1 MNELIESESTE
12 YNNNNGQRCAHNRHT
27 AQFPIQR
34 RLCHAG
40 QMQINLY
47 DAMNLFCVLKH
58 YFFFGIFS
66 HSVCFAY
73 WNFFLFFVPLI
84 YNLAHRC
91 DHCYCM
97 TFGFCAFY
105 PLIQAL
111 RNYVA
116 WSYSKYIF
124 SVVLIHLNLLAAH
137 FIWNVCF
144 TSLH

>member
-1 MNELIESESTE
+1 MRTQQTHRSIPHPATSVSCGANANKSI
-12 YNNNNGQRCAHNRHT
+12 RCDE
-27 AQFPIQR
+27 FV
-34 RLCHAG
+34 LC
-40 QMQINLY
+40 
-47 DAMNLFCVLKH
+47 LKAL
-58 YFFFGIFS
+58 FFFGIFS

-137 FIWNVCF
+137 FIWNFCF
-144 TSLH
+144 TSLR